1 MLRFIY
7 LFGLLLGMLT
17 ACDKMPENGELDGMW
32 HLQEMTDLT
41 EEAAEPQDVRAKQF
55 YWSFQLNLLQIYSVT
70 DVLYRNELTGEY
82 TYRAYCRF
90 SKTGTSLNVSE
101 VYVHFDSRDSLLT
114 DPATPLMHR
123 YGIMGNADNFS
134 IEQLNSKRMIL
145 VSDERRLV
153 FRKF

>member
-41 EEAAEPQDVRAKQF
+41 DGAAEPHDVRAKQF

-70 DVLYRNELTGEY
+70 DVLYRNELTGEH

-114 DPATPLMHR
+114 DPASPLMHR
-123 YGIMGNADNFS
+123 YGIMGNADSFS